1 MVVARRASAQP
12 CDVVAGAASSMGAI
26 PRTGVRSLSS
36 LDMANTSHLSRWGAL
51 AVAGALALAA
61 CGGDDDDA
69 APIGTTADG
78 LQATQGDAEQGT
90 IRVYSGRHYGVEHAF
105 SQFTEDTGI
114 NVQFLNGNDGEL
126 RERIVAEGDETLADV
141 YLTVDAG
148 NLAAAA
154 AQGIFQPLESTV
166 LDEAIPAEYRDAD
179 HLWFGLA
186 LRARSIVYTT
196 DESRLPAGDV
206 PQTYAELADPKW
218 DGRLC
223 LRRAADAYQQ
233 SLIASLIA
241 HDGYDATLELVRGWV
256 ANAQIIPNDVALLE
270 TIAEGGCDVG
280 IANHYYLARQLDEDG
295 DFPVALTWAD
305 QAGRGV
311 HINVSGGGVTK
322 YADHPDLARQFL
334 EWLATDGQQ
343 VLVGENFEFPANPG
357 VEPEQLLVDEFGTDF
372 VRDSLNAA
380 EMGTFNPDA
389 VRLMDE
395 AGYD

>member
-1 MVVARRASAQP
+1 MV
-12 CDVVAGAASSMGAI
+12 I
-26 PRTGVRSLSS
+26 TL
-36 LDMANTSHLSRWGAL
+36 AL
-51 AVAGALALAA
+51 ASTTLAA
-61 CGGDDDDA
+61 CGGDDDT
-69 APIGTTADG
+69 PSYGTTADG
-78 LQATQGDAEQGT
+78 LQVAEGDADQGT
-90 IRVYSGRHYGVEHAF
+90 VRVYSGRHYGVEHAF

-114 NVQFLNGNDGEL
+114 NVEFLNGNDGEL

-154 AQGIFQPLESTV
+154 EQGIFQPLDSDV
-166 LDEAIPAEYRDAD
+166 LDAAIPADYRDPENR
-179 HLWFGLA
+179 WFGLA

-196 DESRLPAGDV
+196 DEARLPADEV

-223 LRRAADAYQQ
+223 LRRSADAYQQ
-233 SLIASLIA
+233 SLVASMIA
-241 HDGYDATLELVRGWV
+241 HDGYDAALERVRGWV
-256 ANAQIIPNDVALLE
+256 ANAEIIPNDVALLE

-280 IANHYYLARQLDEDG
+280 IANHYYLARQLADDG

-311 HINVSGGGVTK
+311 HINVSGGGVTTH
-322 YADHPDLARQFL
+322 ADHPELAQQFL

-343 VLVGENFEFPANPG
+343 VLVGENFEFPANPEI
-357 VEPEQLLVDEFGTDF
+357 EPEPLLVERFGTDF
-372 VRDSLNAA
+372 VRDTLNAA
-380 EMGTFNPDA
+380 EMGAFNPDA